1 MRGIAIMP
9 SGRVKGSEE
18 AAVTDERPEDDETA
32 SSDVG
37 ETVEETAAASGE
49 EESYRAPEF
58 RPAYMDDNRAGEA
71 APPPP
76 GDAFFVTVNGSD
88 GAVIHRFDDPA
99 KAKAFVER
107 LLDEGI
113 GEGEVTA
120 FAARKLTLHVSHRP
134 VVTLL
139 TNEG

>member
-1 MRGIAIMP
+1 MP

-18 AAVTDERPEDDETA
+18 EEVSAGNRAEEDEQTA
-32 SSDVG
+32 SSDVE
-37 ETVEETAAASGE
+37 ETVEETAAASSE
-49 EESYRAPEF
+49 EEPFRAPEF
-58 RPAYMDDNRAGEA
+58 RPAYMDEGRPGEA
-71 APPPP
+71 AAPPP
-76 GDAFFVTVNGSD
+76 GDAFFVTVNGSE
-88 GAVIHRFDDPA
+88 GAVIHRFDEPA

-113 GEGEVTA
+113 AEGDVAA

-139 TNEG
+139 TSEE